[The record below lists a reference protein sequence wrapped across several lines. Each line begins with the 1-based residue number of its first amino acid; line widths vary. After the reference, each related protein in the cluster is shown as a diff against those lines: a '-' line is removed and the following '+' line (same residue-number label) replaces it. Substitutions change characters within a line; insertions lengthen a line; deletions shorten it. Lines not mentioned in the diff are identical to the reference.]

1 MFQINEQNIRNISE
15 YSNEIKEK
23 LIIDIHKAIDLIN
36 SGNIRKV
43 ISELEITSL
52 NNQVKIVFVEG
63 NIGIGK
69 HEEFNFKQI
78 FNQSLLIVI
87 GKSYLLN
94 QLSNEFAVIPE
105 PLAIWESIYLD
116 ECNLIELMYLDPEK
130 YGVVFEVIISRINV
144 SLFNTVLDYC
154 DKNIILFER
163 SIFSTR

>member
-23 LIIDIHKAIDLIN
+23 LIIDIHRAIDLIN

-69 HEEFNFKQI
+69 HEEFNFKHI
-78 FNQSLLIVI
+78 LNQSLLIVVRKI
-87 GKSYLLN
+87 LL
-94 QLSNEFAVIPE
+94 V
-105 PLAIWESIYLD
+105 ESTI
-116 ECNLIELMYLDPEK
+116 K
-130 YGVVFEVIISRINV
+130 
-144 SLFNTVLDYC
+144 
-154 DKNIILFER
+154 
-163 SIFSTR
+163 

>member
-1 MFQINEQNIRNISE
+1 M
-15 YSNEIKEK
+15 
-23 LIIDIHKAIDLIN
+23 L
-36 SGNIRKV
+36 
-43 ISELEITSL
+43 
-52 NNQVKIVFVEG
+52 
-63 NIGIGK
+63 
-69 HEEFNFKQI
+69 
-78 FNQSLLIVI
+78 

-163 SIFSTR
+163 SIFLRGKLLTINFNFAAISLLINMNHIK